1 MEAAQSAT
9 PLVLGTIGYVGQGR
23 IDKAMETF
31 RKVER
36 IAPKLVE
43 ARLSGKWLS
52 SDPDDLSRARTFF
65 KVAASLAPPE
75 AVDAIR

>member
-1 MEAAQSAT
+1 
-9 PLVLGTIGYVGQGR
+9 
-23 IDKAMETF
+23 METF